1 MHHVEIETVWRFH
14 KEGSPQTAVVMLGV
28 LNEIRKTGKLTSA
41 AKHAQLSYRH
51 VWNLVEQWSEFFG
64 VPLVETHRGK
74 GTVLTAFGE
83 KLVWA
88 GERMQARLGPQ
99 LENLAQ
105 ELVTEIK
112 PFLHQRPSVIRVHAS
127 HGFAVSKL
135 RELLDREPGI
145 GVDLRYVSNQNSLVS
160 LAQGACDLS
169 GVHLPRGELRAQGIR
184 ACKEWLDP
192 REDRVISFVTRE
204 MGLMVKRG
212 NPLRIASIKDVVDRK
227 ARFVNRDHDSGTRL
241 LFDQLLAL
249 HRIDEAKINGAQQM
263 EFTHAAVAAYVASG
277 MADVSFGVE
286 AAARQFGLD
295 FIRLLTEDY
304 FFVCRRAFLETEP
317 MRRIIDIMKGREF
330 QEGGCEPARL
340 RRDQHRHGQ
349 HREGVSGERG
359 HRTRPE
365 VCRAAVVE
373 HGPRFDTGA
382 SAVIWSQPHFTAV
395 EVFDRWQ
402 PDRI

>member
-1 MHHVEIETVWRFH
+1 MLDIEIETVWRFR
-14 KEGSPQTAVVMLGV
+14 KEGSPQTAVVMLGI

-41 AKHAQLSYRH
+41 AKHAHLSYRH
-51 VWNLVEQWSEFFG
+51 VWNLVEQWSDFFG
-64 VPLVETHRGK
+64 VPLVETRRGK
-74 GTVLTAFGE
+74 GTTLTAFGE

-105 ELVTEIK
+105 ELATEIK

-127 HGFAVSKL
+127 HGFAVAKL

-169 GVHLPRGELRAQGIR
+169 GVHLPRGELRSQGIK

-204 MGLMVKRG
+204 MGLMVKPG
-212 NPLRIASIKDVVDRK
+212 NPLNITSLKDLVDRK
-227 ARFVNRDHDSGTRL
+227 ARFVNRDHDSGTRQ
-241 LFDQLLAL
+241 LFDQLLVL
-249 HRIDEAKINGAQQM
+249 HKIDEAKIMGGQQM

-277 MADVSFGVE
+277 MADASFGVE

-295 FIRLLTEDY
+295 FIRILTEDY
-304 FFVCRRAFLETEP
+304 FFVCKRTFLKTEP
-317 MRRIIDIMKGREF
+317 MQRVLDIMKGREF
-330 QEGGCEPARL
+330 HEAIATLPGYIAANTGT
-340 RRDQHRHGQ
+340 
-349 HREGVSGERG
+349 VSTVKEFLERM
-359 HRTRPE
+359 
-365 VCRAAVVE
+365 
-373 HGPRFDTGA
+373 DA
-382 SAVIWSQPHFTAV
+382 S
-395 EVFDRWQ
+395 R
-402 PDRI
+402 

>member
-1 MHHVEIETVWRFH
+1 MLQVEIETVWRFR
-14 KEGSPQTAVVMLGV
+14 KENSPQTVAVMIDV
-28 LNEIRKTGKLTSA
+28 LNDVRKTGKITSA
-41 AKHAQLSYRH
+41 ANDAGLSYRH
-51 VWNLVEQWSEFFG
+51 VWNLIEQWSAFFG
-64 VPLVETHRGK
+64 VPLVETQRGK
-74 GTVLTAFGE
+74 GSRLTAFGE

-88 GERMQARLGPQ
+88 SERMQARLGPQ

-105 ELVTEIK
+105 ELVSEIK

-169 GVHLPRGELRAQGIR
+169 GVHLPRGELRAQGVK
-184 ACKEWLDP
+184 ACRDWLDP
-192 REDRVISFVTRE
+192 RQDRVISFVTRE

-212 NPLRIASIKDVVDRK
+212 NPLKIASLRDIVDRK

-249 HRIDEAKINGAQQM
+249 HGIDESRINGAQQI

-286 AAARQFGLD
+286 AAARQFDLD

-304 FFVCRRAFLETEP
+304 FFVCRQAFLETEP
-317 MRRIIDIMKGREF
+317 MRRVLDIMKGSEF
-330 QEGGCEPARL
+330 HKAVAALPGYEATNTGSVHTVKEFL
-340 RRDQHRHGQ
+340 DQID
-349 HREGVSGERG
+349 RG
-359 HRTRPE
+359 PSRT
-365 VCRAAVVE
+365 
-373 HGPRFDTGA
+373 
-382 SAVIWSQPHFTAV
+382 
-395 EVFDRWQ
+395 
-402 PDRI
+402 

>member
-1 MHHVEIETVWRFH
+1 MLHIEIETIWRFH
-14 KEGSPQTAVVMLGV
+14 KEDSPQTVVVMLGI
-28 LNEIRKTGKLTSA
+28 LDEIRRTGKLTSA
-41 AKHAQLSYRH
+41 ANHAQLSYRH
-51 VWNLVEQWSEFFG
+51 VWNLVEQWSDFFG

-74 GTVLTAFGE
+74 GTTLTAFGE

-105 ELVTEIK
+105 ELATEIK

-145 GVDLRYVSNQNSLVS
+145 GVDLRYVSNQHSLVS

-169 GVHLPRGELRAQGIR
+169 GVHLPRGALRAQSIR

-212 NPLRIASIKDVVDRK
+212 NPLKITSLKGLGERK
-227 ARFVNRDHDSGTRL
+227 ARFGNRDHDSGTRRV
-241 LFDQLLAL
+241 FAQLLTL
-249 HRIDEAKINGAQQM
+249 HGIDEAKIIGGQQI

-277 MADVSFGVE
+277 MADGRFGVA
-286 AAARQFGLD
+286 AAAREFGV
-295 FIRLLTEDY
+295 R
-304 FFVCRRAFLETEP
+304 
-317 MRRIIDIMKGREF
+317 
-330 QEGGCEPARL
+330 
-340 RRDQHRHGQ
+340 
-349 HREGVSGERG
+349 
-359 HRTRPE
+359 
-365 VCRAAVVE
+365 
-373 HGPRFDTGA
+373 
-382 SAVIWSQPHFTAV
+382 
-395 EVFDRWQ
+395 
-402 PDRI
+402 

>member
-1 MHHVEIETVWRFH
+1 M
-14 KEGSPQTAVVMLGV
+14 
-28 LNEIRKTGKLTSA
+28 
-41 AKHAQLSYRH
+41 
-51 VWNLVEQWSEFFG
+51 
-64 VPLVETHRGK
+64 
-74 GTVLTAFGE
+74 
-83 KLVWA
+83 
-88 GERMQARLGPQ
+88 
-99 LENLAQ
+99 
-105 ELVTEIK
+105 
-112 PFLHQRPSVIRVHAS
+112 
-127 HGFAVSKL
+127 

-145 GVDLRYVSNQNSLVS
+145 GVDLRYVSNQNSLLS

-184 ACKEWLDP
+184 ACREWLDP

-212 NPLRIASIKDVVDRK
+212 NPLKIASIKDVVDRK

-249 HRIDEAKINGAQQM
+249 HGIDQAKINGAQQM

-330 QEGGCEPARL
+330 
-340 RRDQHRHGQ
+340 H
-349 HREGVSGERG
+349 EGVASLPGYVA
-359 HRTRPE
+359 TS
-365 VCRAAVVE
+365 
-373 HGPRFDTGA
+373 TGTV
-382 SAVIWSQPHFTAV
+382 STVKEFLESVGQ
-395 EVFDRWQ
+395 
-402 PDRI
+402 

>member
-1 MHHVEIETVWRFH
+1 
-14 KEGSPQTAVVMLGV
+14 MLGV

-41 AKHAQLSYRH
+41 ARDAHLSYRH
-51 VWNLVEQWSEFFG
+51 VWNLVEQWSQFFG
-64 VPLVETHRGK
+64 VPLVETQRGK
-74 GTVLTAFGE
+74 GSKLTAFGE

-105 ELVTEIK
+105 ELATEIK
-112 PFLHQRPSVIRVHAS
+112 PFLQQRPQVIRVHAS

-145 GVDLRYVSNQNSLVS
+145 GVDLRYVSNQHSLVS

-169 GVHLPRGELRAQGIR
+169 GVHLPRGELRAASLR
-184 ACKEWLDP
+184 ACKDWLDP
-192 REDRVISFVTRE
+192 RQDRVISFVTRE

-212 NPLRIASIKDVVDRK
+212 NPLKINSLEDIADSK

-249 HRIDEAKINGAQQM
+249 HRIDEAGINGAQQI

-277 MADVSFGVE
+277 MADVCFGVE

-295 FIRLLTEDY
+295 FIRILTEDY
-304 FFVCRRAFLETEP
+304 FFVCRQAFLETEP
-317 MRRIIDIMKGREF
+317 MRRMLDIMKGEEF
-330 QEGGCEPARL
+330 HQAIAALPGYQPA
-340 RRDQHRHGQ
+340 
-349 HREGVSGERG
+349 
-359 HRTRPE
+359 
-365 VCRAAVVE
+365 
-373 HGPRFDTGA
+373 DTGSVHTVRA
-382 SAVIWSQPHFTAV
+382 FL
-395 EVFDRWQ
+395 DRM
-402 PDRI
+402 DAAA

>member
-1 MHHVEIETVWRFH
+1 MLRIEIETIWRFH
-14 KEGSPQTAVVMLGV
+14 KEGSPQTTVVMLGI

-41 AKHAQLSYRH
+41 ANHAHLSYRH
-51 VWNLVEQWSEFFG
+51 VWNLVEQWSNFFG
-64 VPLVETHRGK
+64 APLVETHRGR
-74 GTVLTAFGE
+74 GTTLTAFG
-83 KLVWA
+83 
-88 GERMQARLGPQ
+88 
-99 LENLAQ
+99 ENLAQ

-169 GVHLPRGELRAQGIR
+169 GVHLPRGGLRAQSVQSCR
-184 ACKEWLDP
+184 EWLDP

-212 NPLRIASIKDVVDRK
+212 NPLKIASLKDLVDRK

-241 LFDQLLAL
+241 LFDQLLTL
-249 HRIDEAKINGAQQM
+249 HKIGEAKINGGQQM

-277 MADVSFGVE
+277 MADASFGVE

-295 FIRLLTEDY
+295 FVRLLTEDY
-304 FFVCRRAFLETEP
+304 FFVCRRAFL
-317 MRRIIDIMKGREF
+317 
-330 QEGGCEPARL
+330 
-340 RRDQHRHGQ
+340 
-349 HREGVSGERG
+349 
-359 HRTRPE
+359 
-365 VCRAAVVE
+365 
-373 HGPRFDTGA
+373 DTVYAKTGT
-382 SAVIWSQPHFTAV
+382 SQK
-395 EVFDRWQ
+395 RKN
-402 PDRI
+402 